1 MKKNIIPYILL
12 FSVIC
17 VCNLFSEQDQGKESK
32 PIKMFINAKD
42 NVLNTQN
49 KSFTPASIRLMA
61 GKYKITAEVDA
72 YYAESNKLPAKKVTF
87 SAFTGLGADG
97 YTWVLKDGE
106 TIKIETIET
115 DAFGYFV
122 EGASND
128 NTGGATLT
136 LIKIQ

>member
-1 MKKNIIPYILL
+1 MTKKLLHILL
-12 FSVIC
+12 FSGIC
-17 VCNLFSEQDQGKESK
+17 VCNLLSEQDQVKETK
-32 PIKMFINAKD
+32 TVKMFINARD

-49 KSFTPASIRLMA
+49 KTFTPAFIRLMA

-72 YYAESNKLPAKKVTF
+72 YFAQSNQLPAKKVTF
-87 SAFTGLGADG
+87 SAITKLGADG
-97 YTWVLKDGE
+97 WTWVLKDGE
-106 TIKIETIET
+106 TIEFETVDT

-136 LIKIQ
+136 LVKIQ

>member
-1 MKKNIIPYILL
+1 
-12 FSVIC
+12 
-17 VCNLFSEQDQGKESK
+17 
-32 PIKMFINAKD
+32 MFINARD
-42 NVLNTQN
+42 NVLNTLN
-49 KSFTPASIRLMA
+49 KSFTPASIRLSA
-61 GKYKITAEVDA
+61 GKYKIKAEVDA
-72 YYAESNKLPAKKVTF
+72 YYAQSNKFPAKKVTF

-106 TIKIETIET
+106 TVEIETIDT

-136 LIKIQ
+136 LVKIQ

>member
-1 MKKNIIPYILL
+1 MHILL
-12 FSVIC
+12 CSGIC
-17 VCNLFSEQDQGKESK
+17 VCNLLSEQDQVKETK
-32 PIKMFINAKD
+32 TIKMFINARD
-42 NVLNTQN
+42 NVLNTLN
-49 KSFTPASIRLMA
+49 KSFTPASIRLSA
-61 GKYKITAEVDA
+61 GKYKIKAEVDA
-72 YYAESNKLPAKKVTF
+72 YYAQSNKFPAKKVTF

-106 TIKIETIET
+106 TVEIETIDT

-136 LIKIQ
+136 LVKIQ

>member
-1 MKKNIIPYILL
+1 MTKNITPYILL

-17 VCNLFSEQDQGKESK
+17 ICNLFSEQDQSKESK
-32 PIKMFINAKD
+32 PIKMFVNARD

-49 KSFTPASIRLMA
+49 KSFTPASVRLMS

-72 YYAESNKLPAKKVTF
+72 YFAQSNQLPAKKVTF
-87 SAFTGLGADG
+87 SAITKLGADG
-97 YTWVLKDGE
+97 WTWVLKDGE
-106 TIKIETIET
+106 TIEFETVDT

-136 LIKIQ
+136 LVKIQ

>member
-1 MKKNIIPYILL
+1 MTKKLLHILL
-12 FSVIC
+12 FSGIC
-17 VCNLFSEQDQGKESK
+17 VCNLLSEQDQVKETK
-32 PIKMFINAKD
+32 TVKMFINARD

-49 KSFTPASIRLMA
+49 KSFTPASIRLSA
-61 GKYKITAEVDA
+61 GKYKIKAEVDA
-72 YYAESNKLPAKKVTF
+72 YYAQSNKLPAKKVTF

-106 TIKIETIET
+106 TIEIETIDT

-136 LIKIQ
+136 LVKIQ